1 MVMIDSPL
9 SYIWQRPDWPEWRY
23 ELRKLMPLLSAIH
36 RETGVLEGRMHEVG
50 FDVRRALQLSALSD
64 EVLKSNE
71 IEGEKLDKASVR
83 SSITRRLGIDLA
95 ALPVPD
101 RYVDGMV
108 AMMLDATTYDAISLT
123 AERLKAWQS
132 ALFPTGYSGI
142 LKITIGEWRDDHEG
156 PMQVVSGPIERRK
169 VHFEA
174 PPAALLADE
183 IKRFLVWFNTED
195 TADPLI
201 RAGLAHL
208 WFITLHPFDD
218 GNGRVARAIGDRAL
232 SQAEQ
237 TSIRYYSFSAQIQR
251 EREGYYAQLERAQK
265 GDMEVTAWLEWFLG
279 CLLRAVQSANAEVS
293 VALAKA
299 RYWGQWSSLPL
310 SERQIRLMNR
320 LLDGFEGKLTTTKWA
335 AIAKCSHDTALRDI
349 QELMKWGVLIRSE
362 SGGRSASYELN
373 NKKPDPQDC

>member
-1 MVMIDSPL
+1 MVMIDSPFR
-9 SYIWQRPDWPEWRY
+9 YIWQRPDWPEWRY

-101 RYVDGMV
+101 RYVDGVV

-123 AERLKAWQS
+123 AKRLKAWQS

-183 IKRFLVWFNTED
+183 IERFLVWFNTED

-310 SERQIRLMNR
+310 SERQTRLMNR
-320 LLDGFEGKLTTTKWA
+320 LLEGFEGKLTTTKWA

-373 NKKPDPQDC
+373 NKKPYPQD

>member
-1 MVMIDSPL
+1 
-9 SYIWQRPDWPEWRY
+9 
-23 ELRKLMPLLSAIH
+23 MPLLSAIH

-101 RYVDGMV
+101 RYVDGVV

-123 AERLKAWQS
+123 AKRLKAWQS

-183 IKRFLVWFNTED
+183 IERFLVWFNTED

-310 SERQIRLMNR
+310 SERQTRLMNR
-320 LLDGFEGKLTTTKWA
+320 LLEGFEGKLTTTKWA

-373 NKKPDPQDC
+373 NKKRDPQDC

>member
-1 MVMIDSPL
+1 
-9 SYIWQRPDWPEWRY
+9 
-23 ELRKLMPLLSAIH
+23 
-36 RETGVLEGRMHEVG
+36 MHEVG

-183 IKRFLVWFNTED
+183 INLK
-195 TADPLI
+195 TAV
-201 RAGLAHL
+201 
-208 WFITLHPFDD
+208 D
-218 GNGRVARAIGDRAL
+218 G
-232 SQAEQ
+232 
-237 TSIRYYSFSAQIQR
+237 
-251 EREGYYAQLERAQK
+251 
-265 GDMEVTAWLEWFLG
+265 
-279 CLLRAVQSANAEVS
+279 
-293 VALAKA
+293 
-299 RYWGQWSSLPL
+299 
-310 SERQIRLMNR
+310 
-320 LLDGFEGKLTTTKWA
+320 
-335 AIAKCSHDTALRDI
+335 
-349 QELMKWGVLIRSE
+349 
-362 SGGRSASYELN
+362 
-373 NKKPDPQDC
+373 